1 MKFATGLPGL
11 MRYPPH
17 ESAGD
22 ADNWQDRLST
32 GDFQKVAQ
40 MAEDLGYDAIAASEH
55 IVMPPDLVSAMGAYW
70 TDALTVMTFVAGAT
84 KRIRVNSSV
93 IVLPYHEPI
102 AYAKAIATLDVLSG
116 GRVTVSFGVGM
127 ARGEFA
133 ALGVPFEK
141 RGRITDEYIE
151 VLKVLWT
158 EDRPEFH
165 GEFVD
170 FADISFEPKPVQKP
184 YPPIWIGGSSMA
196 ALLRAARVGSGWYPN
211 GSQGGKGPWLN
222 SVEDLPTFLA
232 AARTVPGFAERESE
246 FEIAMPVANVRFG
259 PNHEALP
266 GGSTPPRSAQ
276 EIIDGVGELQDA
288 GVTWTTIP
296 HPDPTPVRSLDE
308 YLDRLEWAAE
318 EVMPAFADTKP

>member
-1 MKFATGLPGL
+1 MKFSTGLPGV

-17 ESAGD
+17 EFSGGRD
-22 ADNWQDRLST
+22 SWQEHLTT
-32 GDFQKVAQ
+32 GDFQKVARS
-40 MAEDLGYDAIAASEH
+40 AEDFGYDAITAPEH
-55 IVMPPDLVSAMGAYW
+55 IVMPPDLVPAMGAYW

-102 AYAKAIATLDVLSG
+102 AYAKAISTLDVLSG

-133 ALGVPFEK
+133 ALRVPFEK

-158 EDRPEFH
+158 ADKPEFH

-170 FADISFEPKPVQKP
+170 FADIYFEPKPVQKP
-184 YPPIWIGGSSMA
+184 HPPIWIGGSSMA
-196 ALLRAARVGSGWYPN
+196 ALLRAARVGRGWYPT

-222 SVEDLPTFLA
+222 SVSDLPTFLD
-232 AARTVPGFAERESE
+232 AARTVPGFAAREAD
-246 FEIAMPVANVRFG
+246 FEIAMPVSNVRFG

-266 GGSTPPRSAQ
+266 GGGGRPRSTQ
-276 EIIDGVGELQDA
+276 EIIDCVGELQDA
-288 GVTWTTIP
+288 GVKWTTIP
-296 HPDPTPVRSLDE
+296 DPDPAPVRALAD
-308 YLDRLEWAAE
+308 YLERLEWAAQ
-318 EVMPAFADTKP
+318 EVMPAFR